1 MFILFHENV
10 YFKLGSASK
19 VFSNRTP
26 SMVILSWM
34 AFKVAGITSG
44 VNLSSM
50 VDKYPR
56 ARPEWYTNLTSALGI
71 SRTSWRTRVSV
82 MIPDVSD
89 LEIKINKLMG
99 GKNTKIRIRVRFGL
113 SGFSGQG
120 PRNLKI
126 YGGNP
131 ESPNIL
137 G

>member
-19 VFSNRTP
+19 VFSKRTP

-89 LEIKINKLMG
+89 LEIKIQKKINDG
-99 GKNTKIRIRVRFGL
+99 GENTKIRVRVRFGL
-113 SGFSGQG
+113 SGFQV
-120 PRNLKI
+120 KD
-126 YGGNP
+126 P
-131 ESPNIL
+131 ET
-137 G
+137 

>member
-99 GKNTKIRIRVRFGL
+99 GKTRKFGFV
-113 SGFSGQG
+113 SGLAYQDFQVKD
-120 PRNLKI
+120 PKNLKI

>member
-1 MFILFHENV
+1 
-10 YFKLGSASK
+10 
-19 VFSNRTP
+19 
-26 SMVILSWM
+26 MVILSWM

-89 LEIKINKLMG
+89 LEIQINKKINDG
-99 GKNTKIRIRVRFGL
+99 GKTRKFGFV
-113 SGFSGQG
+113 SGLAYQDFQV
-120 PRNLKI
+120 KD
-126 YGGNP
+126 P
-131 ESPNIL
+131 ET
-137 G
+137 

>member
-56 ARPEWYTNLTSALGI
+56 ARPEWYTSLTSALGI

-120 PRNLKI
+120 PQKPKNLWRKT
-126 YGGNP
+126 
-131 ESPNIL
+131 
-137 G
+137 